1 MGAGWAGA
9 VQGKLLCNLIAL
21 PKCGDSWTLSWTV
34 QCGVIFGVSRFDGPS
49 LCFIA
54 AFRSN
59 YKPPQL
65 SVPHSTASS
74 FMKGEMWLRSA
85 LRPASWCLV
94 TIAEWPQQ
102 IKMSRGFI
110 FLSSYPVCGV
120 IVSSQPLYITAP
132 GEEIRLGEIINYFVM
147 EEAVGAVGRPG
158 TGNIHNSINNWE
170 KW

>member
-1 MGAGWAGA
+1 MRGQLDTG
-9 VQGKLLCNLIAL
+9 
-21 PKCGDSWTLSWTV
+21 LSWTV

-59 YKPPQL
+59 YKSPQL
-65 SVPHSTASS
+65 SVSHSTASS

-94 TIAEWPQQ
+94 TTAEWPQQ
-102 IKMSRGFI
+102 IKMSEGFI

>member
-1 MGAGWAGA
+1 MWGQLDTG
-9 VQGKLLCNLIAL
+9 
-21 PKCGDSWTLSWTV
+21 LSWTV

-65 SVPHSTASS
+65 RVSHSTASS
-74 FMKGEMWLRSA
+74 FMKEEMWLRSA

-102 IKMSRGFI
+102 IKMSEGFI
-110 FLSSYPVCGV
+110 FYLLIQCAVWLSP
-120 IVSSQPLYITAP
+120 SQPLYITAP

-147 EEAVGAVGRPG
+147 EEALGAVGRPG